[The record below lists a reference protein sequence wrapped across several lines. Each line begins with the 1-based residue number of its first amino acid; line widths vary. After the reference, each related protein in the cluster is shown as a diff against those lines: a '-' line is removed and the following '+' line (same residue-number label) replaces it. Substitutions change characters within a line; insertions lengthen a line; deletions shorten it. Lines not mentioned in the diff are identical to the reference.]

1 MRKRVGRGPS
11 KRCADD
17 GDRRAADLLQSR
29 EESAPERDLLPYR
42 DDDRGDGERAGECR
56 HGGHA
61 RSRRQQQ
68 HGRQREAADQSK
80 AQPGGAQSE
89 PLGRPAPRRQHQPRA
104 AHHQRR
110 HDRAR
115 NRGRKRP
122 RPFEQQYVRE
132 ENAGPNRGPC
142 QQSAQVNRSGAEYTL
157 KRSFRRKPTR
167 VWLNSRASATAR
179 LDGAPTAASSGMPA
193 AIDFCT
199 IS

>member
-1 MRKRVGRGPS
+1 MRQDRADQVLEHEAPHRQQQAGGSHGRQELGRMRKRVGRGPS

-42 DDDRGDGERAGECR
+42 DDDRGDGERAGE
-56 HGGHA
+56 
-61 RSRRQQQ
+61 
-68 HGRQREAADQSK
+68 
-80 AQPGGAQSE
+80 
-89 PLGRPAPRRQHQPRA
+89 
-104 AHHQRR
+104 RR

-115 NRGRKRP
+115 KRGRKRP

-179 LDGAPTAASSGMPA
+179 LDGAPTAASNGM
-193 AIDFCT
+193 
-199 IS
+199 